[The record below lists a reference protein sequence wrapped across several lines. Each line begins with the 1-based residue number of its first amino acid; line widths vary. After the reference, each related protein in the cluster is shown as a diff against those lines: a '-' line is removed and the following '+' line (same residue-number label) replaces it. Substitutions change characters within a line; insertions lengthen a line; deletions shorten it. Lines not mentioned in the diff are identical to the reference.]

1 MNSSRIQSL
10 DLLRGLAVILII
22 LFHSSIYNFANI
34 HLLDFSNPPIIVVLI
49 SFMGLWG
56 GMFIIYSM
64 ALNTLMLGSATRSDT
79 SFKPFILLM
88 VAGLIYIAVHFL
100 LNLFL
105 GRWNVDF
112 VNNQPLLTGTAYLLR
127 NGTIQTPESMKLFDG
142 SSIGTIGMNLILLS
156 LVLFLV
162 FRKRSMDSNGRFY
175 WAAGL
180 TGTAIMLLSFVRVWI
195 FPFFAA
201 QAGSGD
207 YLTGILLSFIL
218 ANPYPLL
225 PYLAYGIFGVMI
237 GLMIHQRKDL
247 LLKRLMIPLGLFFI
261 VYGLAGMMNF
271 DKTIS
276 KPDFFWYFK
285 TNFELGLFIL
295 MVVLCRFLPAPG
307 SRIHSGLV
315 LIRWFSRVS
324 LTIYLFETTVSEIL
338 RIAGLRLL
346 PGWNETINGCLV
358 FGAINIIFW
367 AIALSLWQKIGFRYS
382 LEYFWVLL
390 FEKLGKKSTKL
401 DSDN

>member
-1 MNSSRIQSL
+1 MKSDRIQSL
-10 DLLRGLAVILII
+10 DLLRGLAVMLII

-64 ALNTLMLGSATRSDT
+64 ALNTLMLGTATRSDR
-79 SFKPFILLM
+79 SFRPFLFPI

-127 NGTIQTPESMKLFDG
+127 NGSLQTPETMKLFDG
-142 SSIGTIGMNLILLS
+142 SSVGTIGMNLILLS
-156 LVLFLV
+156 PILSII
-162 FRKRSMDSNGRFY
+162 FRKRGMDSNGHFY
-175 WAAGL
+175 WVAGL
-180 TGTAIMLLSFVRVWI
+180 TGSAIMLLSFVRVWI
-195 FPFFAA
+195 YPFFAD
-201 QAGSGD
+201 QTESGN
-207 YLTGILLSFIL
+207 YLAGILLSFLI

-237 GLMIHQRKDL
+237 GLMIHQRRDL
-247 LLKRLMIPLGLFFI
+247 LLKKLMVPLGLFFL
-261 VYGLAGMMNF
+261 VYGIAGMMNF

-295 MVVLCRFLPAPG
+295 MVVLCRFIPAPG
-307 SRIHSGLV
+307 SRLLSGLI
-315 LIRWFSRVS
+315 LIQWFSRVS
-324 LTIYLFETTVSEIL
+324 LTIYLLETTVSESL
-338 RIAGLRLL
+338 RIAGLRLI
-346 PGWNETINGCLV
+346 PGWNETINGCLL
-358 FGAINIIFW
+358 FGAINIIIW
-367 AIALSLWQKIGFRYS
+367 AVILFFWQKVGFRYS
-382 LEYFWVLL
+382 LEYFWVIL

-401 DSDN
+401 ESIH

>member
-1 MNSSRIQSL
+1 MKSHRIQSL
-10 DLLRGLAVILII
+10 DLLRGLAVMLII

-64 ALNTLMLGSATRSDT
+64 ALNTVMLGPATRSDR
-79 SFKPFILLM
+79 SFRPFLFLI
-88 VAGLIYIAVHFL
+88 VAGLIYLAVHFL

-112 VNNQPLLTGTAYLLR
+112 VNNQPVLTGTAYLLR
-127 NGTIQTPESMKLFDG
+127 NGSLQTPETIKLFDG
-142 SSIGTIGMNLILLS
+142 SSVGTIGMNLILLS
-156 LVLFLV
+156 LVFSFI
-162 FRKRSMDSNGRFY
+162 FRKRGMDNNGRLY
-175 WAAGL
+175 WIAGL

-201 QAGSGD
+201 QSESGN
-207 YLTGILLSFIL
+207 YLTGILLSFLI

-237 GLMIHQRKDL
+237 GLMIHQRRDL
-247 LLKRLMIPLGLFFI
+247 LLKRLMVPLGLFFL
-261 VYGLAGMMNF
+261 VYGIAGMMNF

-295 MVVLCRFLPAPG
+295 MVVMCRFIPAPG
-307 SRIHSGLV
+307 SRLLSR
-315 LIRWFSRVS
+315 LIVIQWFSRVS
-324 LTIYLFETTVSEIL
+324 LTIYLLETTVSESL
-338 RIAGLRLL
+338 RIAGLKLL
-346 PGWNETINGCLV
+346 PGWNETINGCLA
-358 FGAINIIFW
+358 FGAINIVIW
-367 AIALSLWQKIGFRYS
+367 AIVLYFWQRVGFRYS
-382 LEYFWVLL
+382 LEYFWVIL
-390 FEKLGKKSTKL
+390 FERLGKNSTKL
-401 DSDN
+401 QSIH